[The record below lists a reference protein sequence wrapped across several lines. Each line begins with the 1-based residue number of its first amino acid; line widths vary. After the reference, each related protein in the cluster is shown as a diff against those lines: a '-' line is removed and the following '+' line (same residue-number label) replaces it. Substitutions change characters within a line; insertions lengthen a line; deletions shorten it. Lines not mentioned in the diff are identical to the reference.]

1 MSSLTTI
8 FSFVL
13 IAVWVLRIFK
23 LRPHR
28 RANIITFIIQL
39 LCLMVDSNGNLAVSE
54 LPSMAIGVA
63 VFTWILHLLAKWHD
77 RRKEKKQQKKMA
89 AKQAS
94 TPALQQTGKTSTQ
107 TKVVQTQTPPKPK
120 QKKSPVVQQK
130 APPVQQT
137 LTNCMRCG
145 QPLTGATCSSCGF
158 DHTAQPILLLSPVVP
173 GKLQIRIDQ

>member
-54 LPSMAIGVA
+54 LPSTAIGVA

-77 RRKEKKQQKKMA
+77 RRKEKKQQNECRKSA
-89 AKQAS
+89 VRFRVCVFLYLFF
-94 TPALQQTGKTSTQ
+94 PAYL
-107 TKVVQTQTPPKPK
+107 
-120 QKKSPVVQQK
+120 
-130 APPVQQT
+130 
-137 LTNCMRCG
+137 
-145 QPLTGATCSSCGF
+145 SCCLGF
-158 DHTAQPILLLSPVVP
+158 YV
-173 GKLQIRIDQ
+173 KL